1 MMRMNCKMFTMVMM
15 QQRILQLLLGLLLTI
30 VFLMLSTNAM
40 AQATTGF
47 SGYFSIP
54 AAELSPEKSV
64 NIGYNQLS
72 GKYYGFYNGS
82 YDLDVGFADIG
93 FLPFME
99 VGIRMTR
106 PRGFQTENKTTWDR
120 MICTK
125 LLPLYE
131 TRYFPAI
138 AVGFQGFFTTGE
150 GGGANYFNSTYIVAT
165 KNLKM
170 NRVIENI
177 GISLGYGEDL
187 MEAQTY
193 QFIGVFGGIKIT
205 PKSMDYLELMVEYDA
220 EKWNAGA
227 RVTLLKHIILL
238 AGYEGMDSFSCGVS
252 YRFQLP

>member
-1 MMRMNCKMFTMVMM
+1 MMRMKSKLFATFLM
-15 QQRILQLLLGLLLTI
+15 QNRQLQRCSGLLIFI
-30 VFLMLSTNAM
+30 VFLMFSSGAM
-40 AQATTGF
+40 GQATTGF

-72 GKYYGFYNGS
+72 GKYYGFYDGK

-106 PRGFQTENKTTWDR
+106 PRGFKTEQKTLWDR
-120 MICTK
+120 MISTK

-170 NRVIENI
+170 KWVIENI

-193 QFIGVFGGIKIT
+193 QFIGIFGGIKIT
-205 PKSMDYLELMVEYDA
+205 PKSMDYLELMLEYDA

-227 RVTLLKHIILL
+227 RVTLVKHFILL
-238 AGYEGMDSFSCGVS
+238 AGYEGMDSFSCGLS

>member
-1 MMRMNCKMFTMVMM
+1 MTMKCNLFTTVMIQKNILHHHSKSLMLMVF
-15 QQRILQLLLGLLLTI
+15 LLLSVT
-30 VFLMLSTNAM
+30 VFG
-40 AQATTGF
+40 QATTGF

-54 AAELSPEKSV
+54 SADLSPEKSV

-72 GKYYGFYNGS
+72 GKYYGFYDGK

-120 MICTK
+120 MIATK
-125 LLPLYE
+125 FLPLKE
-131 TRYFPAI
+131 KKYFPAI
-138 AVGFQGFFTTGE
+138 ALGFQGFFTTGE
-150 GGGANYFNSTYIVAT
+150 DGGANYFNSTYIVAT

-170 NRVIENI
+170 KRFLQNI

-187 MEAQTY
+187 LEAQTY
-193 QFIGVFGGIKIT
+193 QFIGIFGGIKIT
-205 PKSMDYLELMVEYDA
+205 PKSMDYLELMFEYDA

-227 RVTLLKHIILL
+227 RVTILKHIILL
-238 AGYEGMDSFSCGVS
+238 AGYEGLDSFSCGIS
-252 YRFQLP
+252 YRFSLP